1 MLLPG
6 AAVLV
11 LLLAVLPDVKLPGR
25 VTKQQGVVQ
34 PDPTRH
40 MWYAAKFTYSLAFA
54 G

>member
-11 LLLAVLPDVKLPGR
+11 LLAAVLLDVKLPGDG
-25 VTKQQGVVQ
+25 TEQQGVVQ

-40 MWYAAKFTYSLAFA
+40 MWCAAEFTYSLAFA